1 MEKIMKEA
9 YLEHANITVSNP
21 DATAS
26 ILCNIFGWQIRWSG
40 EAMDNGY
47 TVHVGGTDSYLAIY
61 TNDQVSA
68 SANNDGRTI
77 KNLNHLGIIV
87 DDLAAIE
94 TRVIVAGYKP
104 HNHRHYQNEGSNSK
118 PSSNFYFHI
127 IDELEIEVIHYGDQR
142 SN

>member
-1 MEKIMKEA
+1 MKEA

-26 ILCNIFGWQIRWSG
+26 ILCNIFAWKVRWSG

-68 SANNDGRTI
+68 SASNDFKTI

-87 DDLAAIE
+87 DDLALIE
-94 TRVIVAGYKP
+94 ARVLAADCKP
-104 HNHRHYQNEGSNSK
+104 HNHRHYQNKDSSSK

-127 IDELEIEVIHYGDQR
+127 IDDLEKEVIHYD
-142 SN
+142 N

>member
-1 MEKIMKEA
+1 MKEA

-26 ILCNIFGWQIRWSG
+26 ILCKLFNWQVRWSG

-47 TVHVGGTDSYLAIY
+47 TVHVGGAESYLAIY

-68 SANNDGRTI
+68 STRNDVRTL
-77 KNLNHLGIIV
+77 KNLNHLGIMV
-87 DDLAAIE
+87 DDLALIE
-94 TRVIVAGYKP
+94 ARVLAAGYKP
-104 HNHRHYQNEGSNSK
+104 HNHRHYQNEDSNSK

-127 IDELEIEVIHYGDQR
+127 IDDLEIEVIHY
-142 SN
+142 NN